1 MQHLNKVSRLS
12 GLALAALLV
21 ASPSL
26 VNATQ
31 IPSQI
36 ADSQTDAVM
45 LAQFRLPRLPTRV
58 PTNIP
63 EAIDTVNTVL
73 REFERMQQQQ
83 RREEERQLREINRIR
98 QREEREAR
106 AREAA
111 RQRQAY
117 FESLTPEQQQAYIEE
132 QRRRQQV
139 MADLISTLFLGAIM
153 SDLGGG
159 GSSPVANPSVA
170 SAPQVIYRDDET
182 RICQSQS
189 GDQCESFQIVSSGNL
204 LFFAYYF
211 NNAPFSFIASAA
223 EPIQQTESVTA
234 YAVGSIMIIDEMQER
249 LGHCVVGRL
258 GNQQYHQVICST
270 TDGLEFEYMA
280 H

>member
-1 MQHLNKVSRLS
+1 MHHLNQVSRLS
-12 GLALAALLV
+12 GLALASLIV

-31 IPSQI
+31 LPSQI

-45 LAQFRLPRLPTRV
+45 LAQFRLPRLPTRI

-73 REFERMQQQQ
+73 REFERTQQQQ

-132 QRRRQQV
+132 QQRRQQV
-139 MADLISTLFLGAIM
+139 MADLISAFFLGAVM
-153 SDLGGG
+153 SDLGG

-170 SAPQVIYRDDET
+170 SSDPQVIYQDDTT
-182 RICQSQS
+182 RRCQAQS
-189 GDQCESFQIVSSGNL
+189 GDQCESFKIVNSGDL

-211 NNAPFSFIASAA
+211 NGTPFTFIAHAA
-223 EPIQQTESVTA
+223 EPIQQTDSVTA
-234 YAVGSIMIIDEMQER
+234 YLVSHVLVLGERQER

-258 GNQQYHQVICST
+258 GNQQYHQVTCSSR
-270 TDGLEFEYMA
+270 DGLEFEYMA